1 MRQLRWLLIPILVV
15 PVGWLL
21 FTGFER
27 DPREIA
33 SPLIGQPAPSWT
45 LTTLDGATLGTDDL
59 AGRPYLV
66 NFWASWCIPACVDEH
81 PVLASAHETHGG
93 DLAVVGVLYQD
104 APADAE
110 GFLARYGYA
119 GYANLVDPGGRLAI
133 EFGVTG
139 PPESFFVDADGIVR
153 DKQFGPLTD
162 ALMAQR
168 LASIGI
174 DR

>member
-66 NFWASWCIPACVDEH
+66 NF
-81 PVLASAHETHGG
+81 
-93 DLAVVGVLYQD
+93 
-104 APADAE
+104 
-110 GFLARYGYA
+110 
-119 GYANLVDPGGRLAI
+119 
-133 EFGVTG
+133 
-139 PPESFFVDADGIVR
+139 
-153 DKQFGPLTD
+153 
-162 ALMAQR
+162 
-168 LASIGI
+168 
-174 DR
+174 